1 MPRTEFTRQL
11 AQHVPC
17 PPAVVDAETFG
28 AALDCVFANNPP
40 LTGYVLDDQGNL
52 RKHVAVFVDGQLL
65 RQRDRLNEV
74 PLEPDS
80 QIFVM
85 QALSGG

>member
-1 MPRTEFTRQL
+1 MPRIEFTRQL

-17 PPAVVDAETFG
+17 PPAVVDAGTLG
-28 AALDCVFANNPP
+28 AAFDRVFSENPP
-40 LTGYVLDDQGNL
+40 LSGYVLDDQGNL
-52 RKHVAVFVDGQLL
+52 RQHVAVFVDGQLI
-65 RQRDRLNEV
+65 RQRDRLKEV
-74 PLEPDS
+74 PLGPDS